1 SNSIINLTAE
11 GVSDWVHWGLYT
23 ETSVDRKTGVN
34 QSISDVTKL
43 ESASGFTYIYQYA
56 DNYNGY
62 SWSDGTPNTSVTNTH
77 TGVWAY
83 GTPQIDSGFQI
94 TVPADTAQRILK
106 VYVGAYAARGKFV
119 AFLS

>member
-1 SNSIINLTAE
+1 MKRNGFFARLGAGVTLIALAAISVVLARSAAAASLTVGFASIPSNSIINLTAE
-11 GVSDWVHWGLYT
+11 GVSDCVHWGLYT

-62 SWSDGTPNTSVTNTH
+62 SWSDGTP
-77 TGVWAY
+77 
-83 GTPQIDSGFQI
+83 
-94 TVPADTAQRILK
+94 
-106 VYVGAYAARGKFV
+106 
-119 AFLS
+119 